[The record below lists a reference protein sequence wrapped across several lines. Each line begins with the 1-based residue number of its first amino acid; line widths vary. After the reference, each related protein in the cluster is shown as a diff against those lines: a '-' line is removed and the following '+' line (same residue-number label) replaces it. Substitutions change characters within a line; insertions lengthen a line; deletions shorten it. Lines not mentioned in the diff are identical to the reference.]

1 MPVTD
6 VSGLDN
12 AVFSRLAGDAVLA
25 PLVPD
30 GVHWDLAPQG
40 STAFVVITSVP
51 NTDRSNAL
59 DGGDGW
65 EQFSYDLKAVIN
77 SSSVSKANDAAHR
90 IHELFHHATLD
101 VSAGGYTFMFSERL
115 TPIKYSEDVQD
126 NPAAKWWH
134 RGGQYSL
141 MVCPATS

>member
-1 MPVTD
+1 MTVTD
-6 VSGLDN
+6 VSGVDN
-12 AVFSRLAGDAVLA
+12 AVFTRLASDATLTA
-25 PLVPD
+25 LVPD

-51 NTDRSNAL
+51 TSDRSNAL
-59 DGGDGW
+59 ADEDGW
-65 EQFSYDLKAVIN
+65 ERLFYDLKAVIN
-77 SSSVSKANDAAHR
+77 SSSVSKANDAAYR

-101 VSAGGYTFMFSERL
+101 LSAAGYTFMVSERF

-134 RGGQYSL
+134 RGGQYAL